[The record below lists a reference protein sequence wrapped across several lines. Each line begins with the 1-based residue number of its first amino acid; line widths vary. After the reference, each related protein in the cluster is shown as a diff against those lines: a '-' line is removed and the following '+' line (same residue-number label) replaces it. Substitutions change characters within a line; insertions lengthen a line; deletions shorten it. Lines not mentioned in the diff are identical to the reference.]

1 MGIIVIYFLHMTKCA
16 RAGLLLSFLV
26 FVGSGGSLLA
36 QQSLSTSTPPPPMLA
51 EVCKDAKTLQAQ
63 NDCMEQAATTVKR
76 EFNRFFAKL
85 AESIK
90 DEKSKGGLRLAQDR
104 WSEYRDK
111 SCSATFDFY
120 ASGVMRSVM
129 ERTCE
134 IQLTRSRMK
143 DLEVLYPKPE

>member
-1 MGIIVIYFLHMTKCA
+1 MTKCA
-16 RAGLLLSFLV
+16 RAGLLYSFLAIA
-26 FVGSGGSLLA
+26 GSTGSLLA
-36 QQSLSTSTPPPPMLA
+36 QQNLSTSTPPPPMLA
-51 EVCKDAKTLQAQ
+51 EVCRDAKTLQDQ

-90 DEKSKGGLRLAQDR
+90 DEKAKGGLRLAQDR

-111 SCSATFDFY
+111 SCSAAFDFY
-120 ASGVMRSVM
+120 SSGVMRAIM

-143 DLEVLYPKPE
+143 DLEVIYPKPE

>member
-1 MGIIVIYFLHMTKCA
+1 MTNCVR
-16 RAGLLLSFLV
+16 RALRWTLFWSAATVL
-26 FVGSGGSLLA
+26 SGGGSVFA
-36 QQSLSTSTPPPPMLA
+36 QQNLSTSTPPPPMLG
-51 EVCKDAKTLQAQ
+51 EFCKEKKVLQDQ
-63 NDCMEQAATTVKR
+63 NDCMEQAATQIKR

-90 DEKSKGGLRLAQDR
+90 DEKSKTGLRLAQDR

-120 ASGVMRSVM
+120 ASGVMRSIM